1 LIFKKK
7 SGHFMYLLS
16 GETPP
21 PNPIFPD
28 HSKDKRFPILKNL
41 RNQVVYPYIQ
51 SCIAVPSQEN
61 IYCISAP

>member
-1 LIFKKK
+1 
-7 SGHFMYLLS
+7 MYLLS
-16 GETPP
+16 GGSPP

-51 SCIAVPSQEN
+51 SLN
-61 IYCISAP
+61 N